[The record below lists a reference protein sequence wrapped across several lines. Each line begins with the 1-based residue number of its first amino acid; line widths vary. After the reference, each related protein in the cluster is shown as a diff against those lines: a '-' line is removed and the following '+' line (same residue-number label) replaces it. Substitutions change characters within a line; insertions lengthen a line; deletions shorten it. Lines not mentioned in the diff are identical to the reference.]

1 MEKSKKI
8 EMRFA
13 DLDEKMI
20 ERMVSID
27 PEKWGMKGLLKMT
40 DYFGDSLTVEKRIG
54 GFGVTFDLSPVRP
67 NCSDFIGLPM
77 VTIEYECCDKDT
89 LIDITNYLDYDEF
102 DGVVEYGLAYVNGEQ
117 V

>member
-40 DYFGDSLTVEKRIG
+40 DYFGDSLTVEKQPG
-54 GFGVTFDLSPVRP
+54 SFDVTFDLSPVRP
-67 NCSDFIGLPM
+67 NCSDFIGLPK
-77 VTIEYECCDKDT
+77 VSIEYLADEDT